1 MQTAAIVRKFTYN
14 RKNVS
19 FLKNNKFYVPMTN
32 TGYDYRIKATRDQG
46 NKLSTV
52 LF

>member
-1 MQTAAIVRKFTYN
+1 MQTAAIIRKFTYN
-14 RKNVS
+14 RKMCKFN
-19 FLKNNKFYVPMTN
+19 KNNKFYVPMTD
-32 TGYDYRIKATRDQG
+32 TRYDYRIKATRDLG